1 MINIDSGTDN
11 IQGNQGRVTIR
22 ACHQICS
29 KSLAWVVFKMAKMTQ
44 AKLLEKK
51 HRHRRNVTSHHSLS
65 HLSLLYFNFFNFHH

>member
-1 MINIDSGTDN
+1 MINIYSGTDN

-51 HRHRRNVTSHHSLS
+51 RHQP
-65 HLSLLYFNFFNFHH
+65 SLLITPITSLFQLL